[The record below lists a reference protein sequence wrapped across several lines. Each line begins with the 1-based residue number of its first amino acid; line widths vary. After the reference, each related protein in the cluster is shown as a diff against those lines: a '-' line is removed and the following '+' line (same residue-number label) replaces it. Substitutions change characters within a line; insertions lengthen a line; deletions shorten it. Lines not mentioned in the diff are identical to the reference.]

1 MNRRL
6 ASVLP
11 AVLAF
16 AAPAGAHHST
26 EVFYDRA
33 RTVEFTGVLVKMDM
47 INPHSWFQ
55 FEETGA
61 DGKTKLWRIEAD
73 HPNLIRRAL
82 LQQFGAA
89 NLEFEPGIRYTVRI
103 EPAWSVHDADGY
115 LKSLVLPSGAVF
127 TCC

>member
-1 MNRRL
+1 MNLRL

-11 AVLAF
+11 AVVAL
-16 AAPAGAHHST
+16 AAPAAAHHST

-33 RTVEFTGVLVKMDM
+33 RTVEFTGVLVKIDL

-55 FEETGA
+55 FEETKA
-61 DGKTKLWRIEAD
+61 DGRTKLWRIEAD
-73 HPNLIRRAL
+73 HPNLVRRGI
-82 LQQFGAA
+82 LQQFGG
-89 NLEFEPGIRYTVRI
+89 NLEFEPGIKYTVRI
-103 EPAWSVHDADGY
+103 EPAWSTHDADGY